1 MLGAAIIVL
10 LRTFVSTI
18 TDYWALV
25 LGLVLLLVILF
36 LPEGV
41 LGKVFEIW
49 HERQLGKTGEVEKA
63 RETDYA

>member
-1 MLGAAIIVL
+1 MLGAAVIVL
-10 LRTFVSTI
+10 LRTFVSTV

-25 LGLVLLLVILF
+25 LSFVLILVILF

-49 HERQLGKTGEVEKA
+49 HRRHPGKTAQGE
-63 RETDYA
+63 